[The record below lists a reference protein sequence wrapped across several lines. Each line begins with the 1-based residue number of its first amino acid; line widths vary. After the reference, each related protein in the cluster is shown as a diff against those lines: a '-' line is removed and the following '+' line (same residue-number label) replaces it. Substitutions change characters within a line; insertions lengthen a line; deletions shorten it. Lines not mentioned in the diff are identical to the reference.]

1 MVNDAN
7 GRAATATPDGAQR
20 PGQVAFRRQIP
31 IPTTDQDLPV
41 TDSVRAVA
49 FDLDDTL
56 AVSKSQISSRMADLL
71 ARLMAVTDV
80 CIISGGRFEQFQSQV
95 LAHLDADPA
104 ALQSLHLM
112 PTCGTR
118 YYRWQD
124 GDWRLIYAEDLAKDD
139 KARVIAALE
148 RGARELGLWETQTWG
163 ERIED
168 RGSQIT
174 FSALGQQAPPAE
186 KYAWDPD
193 NTKKQQLRAYVA
205 AAVPDLEVRVGGST
219 SVDVTRRGIDKAYG
233 IRRLMQQLDL
243 AAEEILFV
251 GDRLEEGGNDYPVR
265 AVGVRCVEV
274 TRWRDTADYVE
285 RLLRLAAANAA
296 GSADHQ
302 ALQLP

>member
-1 MVNDAN
+1 M
-7 GRAATATPDGAQR
+7 
-20 PGQVAFRRQIP
+20 
-31 IPTTDQDLPV
+31 PV

-56 AVSKSQISSRMADLL
+56 AVSKSQIDGRMAGLLDRLL
-71 ARLMAVTDV
+71 AVTEV
-80 CIISGGRFEQFQSQV
+80 CIISGGRFEQFDSQV
-95 LAHLDADPA
+95 LRHLDPGSG
-104 ALQSLHLM
+104 ALASLHLM

-118 YYRWQD
+118 YYRWRD
-124 GDWRLIYAEDLAKDD
+124 GAWQLVYAEDLAAGD
-139 KARVIAALE
+139 KRRVVAALE
-148 RGARELGLWETQTWG
+148 RGARDLGLWEDRTWG
-163 ERIED
+163 DRIED

-174 FSALGQQAPPAE
+174 FSALGQQAPPPE

-193 NTKKQQLRAYVA
+193 NSKKQRLRAYVA

-265 AVGVRCVEV
+265 AVGVRCLEV
-274 TRWRDTADYVE
+274 TCWQDTADYVE
-285 RLLRLAAANAA
+285 RLLGLAVAKA
-296 GSADHQ
+296 GPAR
-302 ALQLP
+302 AGGTGREPLQLP